1 MGTDEQGQLGQGKV
15 YDRLNPVLSN
25 FGVRKIATSS
35 YNTLFLMWDGTVWAC
50 GNNYYNTIQAGSDTG
65 SVKKP
70 IQAKFADGTVITD
83 VVDVAAG
90 DGNVFYVLK
99 DGTVWAVGKNSTGAL
114 GDGTTTNR
122 NVPVQV
128 KNADGTYFTNVI
140 SADSRRSG
148 AGGNH
153 VVYLK
158 SDGTVWACGRNNE
171 GQLGDGTT
179 TNRRNPVQVI
189 YANGTPMTNAVGV
202 SAGEYHSIYVLG
214 DGSAWSAGKNAHE
227 QLGDNSNDNRS
238 NPVRVKTYIDYKLGN
253 LGGVVSVSAGY
264 YHSAFLKSDGTVW
277 SCGIKMGGS
286 QASITKN
293 SDGSNLSGV
302 VSISAGN
309 NFTNFVKE
317 DGTVWKRTG
326 TYGSSYPEQ
335 VSFTGGSSLTG
346 VLGSESSAGSSFYF
360 TNSQAVWATG
370 SNTNGQ
376 LGDGTTT
383 NRTSLVRVLKAGPNN
398 LSNLVGVSAG
408 SAFSVFL
415 KGDGTVWA
423 TGSNKNGQLGDGSTT
438 DRNPSV
444 QVVDVNGTALSD
456 VVSISAGQGLASA
469 EGTLFILR
477 AMAQPGRLEKI
488 TKDNWGMD
496 PPPIVTHRF
505 KWWTP
510 MGLV

>member
-1 MGTDEQGQLGQGKV
+1 MFDVHFAETLQTAGENFSSSKTRAEVTLLDHACLQGNQQINCFSCLWTKLILFVLFRRVIIFALLPGSFALANLANHTSFITSSGGVMGMGTDEQGQLGQGKV

-83 VVDVAAG
+83 VVDVVAG

-202 SAGEYHSIYVLG
+202 SAGEYHSCMSLAMV
-214 DGSAWSAGKNAHE
+214 
-227 QLGDNSNDNRS
+227 
-238 NPVRVKTYIDYKLGN
+238 VRGPP
-253 LGGVVSVSAGY
+253 A
-264 YHSAFLKSDGTVW
+264 
-277 SCGIKMGGS
+277 KMHM
-286 QASITKN
+286 
-293 SDGSNLSGV
+293 
-302 VSISAGN
+302 
-309 NFTNFVKE
+309 
-317 DGTVWKRTG
+317 
-326 TYGSSYPEQ
+326 SS
-335 VSFTGGSSLTG
+335 
-346 VLGSESSAGSSFYF
+346 
-360 TNSQAVWATG
+360 
-370 SNTNGQ
+370 
-376 LGDGTTT
+376 
-383 NRTSLVRVLKAGPNN
+383 
-398 LSNLVGVSAG
+398 
-408 SAFSVFL
+408 
-415 KGDGTVWA
+415 
-423 TGSNKNGQLGDGSTT
+423 
-438 DRNPSV
+438 
-444 QVVDVNGTALSD
+444 
-456 VVSISAGQGLASA
+456 
-469 EGTLFILR
+469 
-477 AMAQPGRLEKI
+477 
-488 TKDNWGMD
+488 
-496 PPPIVTHRF
+496 
-505 KWWTP
+505 
-510 MGLV
+510 